1 MSPPWK
7 GRSMKIRIIRST
19 VCDGKVVEAGQVVE
33 ASDKSADVLIKMGKA
48 VQVNDAERTVEA
60 PEKAVLPR
68 GQKRSKDAEGNHTT
82 SG

>member
-1 MSPPWK
+1 
-7 GRSMKIRIIRST
+7 MKIRIIRST

-33 ASDKSADVLIKMGKA
+33 ASDKSAEVLIKMGKA

-68 GQKRSKDAEGNHTT
+68 GQKRSKDAEGNHAA
-82 SG
+82 SD